1 MPQAMQAHCATSC
14 LHEVRHRLRDAFRLR
29 LLPTSRVTMRVLP
42 SGRMPSRN
50 SSCACLARQAFSSD
64 PGLGARFFLMAA
76 IAWRAVDKTAV
87 EERPTAVTLSP
98 AMAKIIATAHIVLSI
113 SATILVGVRYAE
125 AMEFRICANH
135 NDAATCG
142 RNCKIIGSVE
152 FHVQPPRTVAVKV
165 MPRKSIL
172 RRQPTIYSL
181 ENCVIIDER
190 NWSCSVRQEGV
201 MGRHEMV
208 DGRYRTENLID
219 GKWWP
224 SHCAR

>member
-1 MPQAMQAHCATSC
+1 
-14 LHEVRHRLRDAFRLR
+14 
-29 LLPTSRVTMRVLP
+29 
-42 SGRMPSRN
+42 
-50 SSCACLARQAFSSD
+50 
-64 PGLGARFFLMAA
+64 
-76 IAWRAVDKTAV
+76 VDKTAV

-113 SATILVGVRYAE
+113 SATILVGYAE

-135 NDAATCG
+135 NDAAACG
-142 RNCKIIGSVE
+142 RNCKIIGGVE

-224 SHCAR
+224 VIARDNGGMRSSAL

>member
-1 MPQAMQAHCATSC
+1 MPQAMQTHCAASW

-64 PGLGARFFLMAA
+64 PGLGARVFLMAA
-76 IAWRAVDKTAV
+76 MAWRAVDKTAV

-113 SATILVGVRYAE
+113 SATILVGYAE

-190 NWSCSVRQEGV
+190 NWSCSVRQRALWGAT
-201 MGRHEMV
+201 R
-208 DGRYRTENLID
+208 
-219 GKWWP
+219 W
-224 SHCAR
+224 